1 MDPAGVQKV
10 LPNNLL
16 EDSVTG
22 PPTSQGC
29 YEQASGMHCILKI
42 FMRKECVSN
51 PNNYTD
57 KTLSVPVKGTG
68 SVNFHE
74 SRSQGFNASSILRL
88 LLIALEAGA

>member
-42 FMRKECVSN
+42 FTRKECVSN